1 MKNIK
6 LNIDRSKIIGVMPEN
21 FFGHFIEYMHD
32 CIEPGLLAQ
41 LLKSRSFENLDK
53 EGLLSFEP
61 WKCFGKNTKCELDD
75 KIIYAPSYSIHIL
88 NNSDG
93 YGGIRQEKIKLY
105 DSEIYNG
112 HIWAYSK
119 DNITLYIKI
128 KCDREIIFTDS
139 IISGKW
145 QKINF
150 SFCNGSSDLDAEIS
164 FYIEGKNEV
173 WLDQSSLIPNNTI
186 AGTWNTVAKKIKD
199 LKPGTLRFP
208 GGCVADCYF
217 WEDGVGLVDKRPCK
231 ENKHWGGMES
241 NSFGTDE
248 YVAFCREVRAEPL
261 ICVNFGSSTSY
272 DAANWVE
279 YCNGDCNTEYGKKR
293 FTNGNSVPYKVKY
306 WEIGNEVFGN
316 WEIGHCNVF
325 DYIKKYLVF
334 AKEMKKRDE
343 SIFLLAC
350 GGDGGSLDQS
360 WNEVVLKKGKGYIDA
375 LALHFYAPLIED
387 QELDDEQIYYATVS
401 ASEKFDKVIKD
412 TCKTMDKIGY
422 KIPIAITEWNCNYG
436 EKNKSE
442 REQSLEAVI
451 ANSCII
457 NTFLN
462 NINDLNICNISDLIN
477 GWAGGIIRS
486 NDGVAY
492 ETGTYKLIK
501 LYVDAN
507 IEYVIESNYNC
518 DVFKVKETG
527 NIEDMSN
534 IPYLNMVCCL
544 DKQGKC
550 IIFAANRSISDSF
563 TLDLE
568 SKIESYEYIW
578 ADNIHTRNTLEYK
591 NNIECVRVNSNIN
604 RLVLLPHSVYKI
616 KIK

>member
-1 MKNIK
+1 
-6 LNIDRSKIIGVMPEN
+6 
-21 FFGHFIEYMHD
+21 
-32 CIEPGLLAQ
+32 
-41 LLKSRSFENLDK
+41 
-53 EGLLSFEP
+53 
-61 WKCFGKNTKCELDD
+61 
-75 KIIYAPSYSIHIL
+75 
-88 NNSDG
+88 
-93 YGGIRQEKIKLY
+93 
-105 DSEIYNG
+105 
-112 HIWAYSK
+112 
-119 DNITLYIKI
+119 
-128 KCDREIIFTDS
+128 
-139 IISGKW
+139 
-145 QKINF
+145 
-150 SFCNGSSDLDAEIS
+150 
-164 FYIEGKNEV
+164 
-173 WLDQSSLIPNNTI
+173 
-186 AGTWNTVAKKIKD
+186 
-199 LKPGTLRFP
+199 
-208 GGCVADCYF
+208 
-217 WEDGVGLVDKRPCK
+217 
-231 ENKHWGGMES
+231 
-241 NSFGTDE
+241 
-248 YVAFCREVRAEPL
+248 
-261 ICVNFGSSTSY
+261 
-272 DAANWVE
+272 
-279 YCNGDCNTEYGKKR
+279 
-293 FTNGNSVPYKVKY
+293 
-306 WEIGNEVFGN
+306 
-316 WEIGHCNVF
+316 
-325 DYIKKYLVF
+325 
-334 AKEMKKRDE
+334 MKKRDE

-360 WNEVVLKKGKGYIDA
+360 WNEVVLKEGKGYIDA

-544 DKQGKC
+544 DKLGKC

-568 SKIESYEYIW
+568 SEIESYEYIW

-591 NNIECVRVNSNIN
+591 NNIDCVRVNSNIN

>member
-88 NNSDG
+88 NNSEG

-112 HIWAYSK
+112 YIWAYSK

-173 WLDQSSLIPNNTI
+173 WLDQASLIPNNSI
-186 AGTWNTVAKKIKD
+186 VGTWYTVAKKIKD

-293 FTNGNSVPYKVKY
+293 FANGNSVPYKVKY

-316 WEIGHCNVF
+316 WEIGHCNAF

-360 WNEVVLKKGKGYIDA
+360 WNEVVLKEGKGYIDA

-412 TCKTMDKIGY
+412 TCKTMDKNGY

-451 ANSCII
+451 ANSCTI

-486 NDGVAY
+486 NDGAAY

-501 LYVDAN
+501 LYVDAD
-507 IEYVIESNYNC
+507 IEYVIDSNYNC

-544 DKQGKC
+544 DKLGKC
-550 IIFAANRSISDSF
+550 IIFAANRSISDSYM
-563 TLDLE
+563 LDLDSE
-568 SKIESYEYIW
+568 VESYEYIW
-578 ADNIHTRNTLEYK
+578 ADNIHARNTLEYK
-591 NNIECVRVNSNIN
+591 NNIDCVKVDSNVN